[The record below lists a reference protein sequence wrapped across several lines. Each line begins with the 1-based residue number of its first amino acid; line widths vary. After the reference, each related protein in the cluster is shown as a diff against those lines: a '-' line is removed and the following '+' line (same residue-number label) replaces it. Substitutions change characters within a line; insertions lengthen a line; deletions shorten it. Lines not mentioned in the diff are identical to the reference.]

1 MAKVYLT
8 GCGMSRFGKR
18 EESLPDLIFEAFQG
32 AQENVNSEYIE
43 AVFVGSMNPE
53 EFIDCA
59 NISAVIADRLN
70 LEVPSFRIETA
81 SSTGAAVFHAAAQAV
96 ASGHYETVLAVAGEK
111 MTHLP
116 TPKVTQI
123 LSKVL
128 SPEERRYGATM
139 PALAAMVTQGYMHKF
154 SLERETLA
162 LVAQKSHHNG
172 SLNPYAHFQKEV
184 SLEKILNSRMVSD
197 PLRVYDC
204 APISDGAAAVVLT
217 SKKSDIRVVG
227 LGHGADTLSL
237 HNRHSLL
244 EFEATQRAAQMAY
257 DEAILNPGD
266 VDVAEVHD
274 AFTIFEII
282 DTEDL
287 GFFKQGEG
295 GEALKQG
302 KTSLDG
308 DLPINT
314 SGGHKARGHPVGASG
329 LAQIVEIYWQLTGE
343 AQKRQVDGARVG
355 LAQSIGGLA
364 NNNFVTLLEVSS

>member
-1 MAKVYLT
+1 MVKVFIKD
-8 GCGMSRFGKR
+8 CGMSRFGKR
-18 EESLPDLIFEAFQG
+18 EESLPDLIFEAYQR
-32 AQENVNSEYIE
+32 AQEDVKSEYIE

-59 NISAVIADRLN
+59 NISAVIADRLD

-81 SSTGAAVFHAAAQAV
+81 SSTGAAAFHAAAYAV
-96 ASGHYETVLAVAGEK
+96 GSGHYERVLVVAGEK
-111 MTHLP
+111 MTHMP

-139 PALAAMVTQGYMHKF
+139 PALAAMVTHGYMDKY
-154 SLERETLA
+154 SLDRETLGM
-162 LVAQKSHHNG
+162 VAEKNHHNG

-204 APISDGAAAVVLT
+204 APISDGAAAAVLT

-237 HNRHSLL
+237 QNRHSLL
-244 EFEATQRAAQMAY
+244 EFWATQSAAKMAY
-257 DEAILNPGD
+257 DDAILNPGD
-266 VDVAEVHD
+266 MDVAEVHD

-282 DTEDL
+282 NTEDL
-287 GFFKQGEG
+287 GFFEKGEG
-295 GEALKQG
+295 GKALRQG
-302 KTSLDG
+302 KTSLNG

-329 LAQIVEIYWQLTGE
+329 LAQIVEIYWQLTGQAE
-343 AQKRQVDGARVG
+343 KRQVDGARVG

-364 NNNFVTLLEVSS
+364 NNNFVTILEASS